1 MISNND
7 TSFLHNLLLIDGQVS
22 SLPKTFANKLTA
34 KTKPSKTQLSKMLQ
48 SSVFFGKILILLK
61 KVGLSPMKNILIP

>member
-7 TSFLHNLLLIDGQVS
+7 TSFLHNLLLIDRQVS
-22 SLPKTFANKLTA
+22 SLSKTFANKLTA
-34 KTKPSKTQLSKMLQ
+34 KTKLSKTQLSKMLQ
-48 SSVFFGKILILLK
+48 SSVFFGKLLIPLM